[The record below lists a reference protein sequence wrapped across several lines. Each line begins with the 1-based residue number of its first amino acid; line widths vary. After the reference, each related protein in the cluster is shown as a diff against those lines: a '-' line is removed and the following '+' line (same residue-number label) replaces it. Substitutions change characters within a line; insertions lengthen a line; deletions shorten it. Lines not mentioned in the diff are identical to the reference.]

1 MVTNRV
7 IVRLFTRMVM
17 YADMN
22 SNNSFEILLNGA
34 EFLISVPEYR
44 MCPADDGLEVAF
56 AGRSNAGKSSAINA
70 LVRRRGLAKTSK
82 TPGRTRHLVFFTLD
96 QQRRLV
102 DLPGYGFA
110 RAPAD
115 VHWQWERTIEA
126 YLSQRQSL
134 KGLVLLL
141 DCRRSL
147 MDLDR
152 QILSWCQASQMP
164 IHIMLT
170 KADKLT
176 RNQLNQTRRALEKE
190 IAEMDLVCSIQGFSA
205 LKNQGITEARVQL
218 ADWFDYRTKKTPA

>member
-1 MVTNRV
+1 MCG
-7 IVRLFTRMVM
+7 
-17 YADMN
+17 N
-22 SNNSFEILLNGA
+22 SSISSLLNRA
-34 EFLISVPEYR
+34 EFMVSVPEYR
-44 MCPADDGLEVAF
+44 QCPADTGLEIAF

-82 TPGRTRHLVFFTLD
+82 TPGRTRHLVFFKLD

-110 RAPAD
+110 RAPAA

-152 QILSWCQASQMP
+152 QILSWCRDSAMP
-164 IHIMLT
+164 VHIMLT
-170 KADKLT
+170 KSDKLT
-176 RNQLNQTRRALEKE
+176 RNQLNKTHQAVQREIENTGLDYSLQDFSTRKH
-190 IAEMDLVCSIQGFSA
+190 QGEESA
-205 LKNQGITEARVQL
+205 RMQL
-218 ADWFDYRTKKTPA
+218 AEWLEYGA